1 MWIKHSDIYGGRR
14 YMTSAR
20 QSIPYHKNT
29 FRRLIMKNTGIV
41 RNIDGLGRIVI
52 PKEIRKAF
60 NINNNDPMQILV
72 NGEDIILRKYD
83 ITTNV
88 MDKFKELVRYCEGIG
103 LKVDEEA
110 IENFMMALSEAVGE
124 ED

>member
-1 MWIKHSDIYGGRR
+1 
-14 YMTSAR
+14 
-20 QSIPYHKNT
+20 
-29 FRRLIMKNTGIV
+29 MKNTGII
-41 RNIDGLGRIVI
+41 RYIDGLGRIVI
-52 PKEIRKAF
+52 PMEIRKAF
-60 NINNNDPMQILV
+60 NIKNNDPVQIFV

-110 IENFMMALSEAVGE
+110 IENFMMALSEAGGE

>member
-1 MWIKHSDIYGGRR
+1 
-14 YMTSAR
+14 
-20 QSIPYHKNT
+20 
-29 FRRLIMKNTGIV
+29 MKNTGIV